1 MHDDRSNINVHDLTL
16 MATTIA
22 RSLYALATVDDVK
35 DATAMK
41 HAVASATHLVANSEL
56 IETLVNCSV
65 ISWNCPLTKEYIPWM
80 IDIAKGKQKG
90 SIDLSA
96 DRRLKYLSRINNRYI
111 AVPQVQVL
119 RELLAEVTT
128 SPEQVG
134 VSCDV
139 ASLSIEDGATINPNY
154 DLCKINITGYEC
166 VNRRYVN
173 TCVLQVFAALGV
185 CVLIGCFSF
194 VSFDCF
200 FFIGIAHRCIQP
212 NAWFHWAYQ
221 INEENAWSA
230 ASNAVN
236 YRIYVP
242 GTSLPAIQVYRRA
255 DVAMEGYMLIVGVVF
270 SVVGV
275 VVARWLLKNND
286 QYGLITKG
294 VL

>member
-90 SIDLSA
+90 NIDLSA

-173 TCVLQVFAALGV
+173 TCVLPVFAALGV

-200 FFIGIAHRCIQP
+200 FFHRNCTQMHSTKCLVSLGVP
-212 NAWFHWAYQ
+212 NKRRERVVRRIKRGQLPHLRTGYFFTRHSSVPPSRRSYGRVH
-221 INEENAWSA
+221 
-230 ASNAVN
+230 VN
-236 YRIYVP
+236 CWCC
-242 GTSLPAIQVYRRA
+242 L
-255 DVAMEGYMLIVGVVF
+255 
-270 SVVGV
+270 
-275 VVARWLLKNND
+275 
-286 QYGLITKG
+286 
-294 VL
+294 